1 MKRLLALFVV
11 TILTCGAA
19 QAADEYVGTWG
30 SGSKE
35 LLTITKDKAGF
46 KAEFFRKNVKS
57 EYEKVLFPASLV
69 DGVFVISGDVGQVSV
84 QYDATKE
91 LLMLGGV
98 KPFKKLSTEQAAA
111 QLEKLKAKL
120 PVK

>member
-1 MKRLLALFVV
+1 MRLLLATLAV

-19 QAADEYVGTWG
+19 KAADEYVGTWG

-35 LLTITKDKAGF
+35 LLTITRNGEEF
-46 KAEFFRKNVKS
+46 RAEFFRKNVKFQ
-57 EYEKVLFPASLV
+57 YEKVRFPASLK
-69 DGVFVISGDVGQVSV
+69 DGVFVISGELGNVTVE
-84 QYDATKE
+84 YDASKE

-111 QLEKLKAKL
+111 QTEELLEKLKTN
-120 PVK
+120 